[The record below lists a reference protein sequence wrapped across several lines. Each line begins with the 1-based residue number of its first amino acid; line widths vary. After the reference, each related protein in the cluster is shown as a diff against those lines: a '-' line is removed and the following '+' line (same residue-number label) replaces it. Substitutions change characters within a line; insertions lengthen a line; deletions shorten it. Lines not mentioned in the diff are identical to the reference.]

1 MSTLRSLVRSFR
13 FAGRGIAAGFMRER
27 NLRIHGCAAVFVV
40 LAGIWQKLSAAAWA
54 VELLCCALVIALE
67 LVNTALEAACDALHP
82 ARSPSIALAK
92 DAAASAVLI
101 AACASVVIWLIILLQ
116 EPFNE
121 QNLREAFRQQI
132 WPRWALLAWA
142 AVSATAVC
150 VLPYSKTKEEPNDD

>member
-67 LVNTALEAACDALHP
+67 LVNSAIERSVESPDPAHWRAAGGAKDMAAGAVL
-82 ARSPSIALAK
+82 AFSIAS
-92 DAAASAVLI
+92 AAVGVMLFWQPEVL
-101 AACASVVIWLIILLQ
+101 CAIPGWFFAHPWAL
-116 EPFNE
+116 
-121 QNLREAFRQQI
+121 
-132 WPRWALLAWA
+132 ALLAASLAGAWFF
-142 AVSATAVC
+142 VFW
-150 VLPYSKTKEEPNDD
+150 PERKKG